1 MDPGGLGCRLGRH
14 DHGRLK
20 RRRLGVSELF
30 QGIGASGGSSWLAL
44 ALVGLWM
51 AAVLSLALLVRQRW
65 PEQREWSRK
74 LVHLG
79 TGPVVLLAWALQ
91 IERGI
96 ALPLAA
102 AVTLLTALNHRYRL
116 LPAVEDVGRPSY
128 GTIAYGASIT
138 LLLALFWP
146 SRAAAVAAGVL
157 VMAFGDGLAGLLGPL
172 VRSPSW
178 SLFGQR
184 KSVVG
189 TGAMAMASALV
200 LAALWSLQPS
210 GGAGAGLVGGGGAGG
225 LAAAAAIALITGV
238 AVGLEQLSAYGLDN
252 LTVPLAVA
260 LLWSLLRP

>member
-1 MDPGGLGCRLGRH
+1 LGL
-14 DHGRLK
+14 
-20 RRRLGVSELF
+20 SELF
-30 QGIGASGGSSWLAL
+30 HAAGSGPKGQTLAI
-44 ALVGLWM
+44 AVVGLYL
-51 AAVLSLALLVRQRW
+51 AAVLALALLVRRRW

-74 LVHLG
+74 LVHMG

-96 ALPLAA
+96 ALPVAA
-102 AVTLLTALNHRYRL
+102 AVTVLTALNHRFRL

-128 GTIAYGASIT
+128 GTVAYGASIT

-146 SRAAAVAAGVL
+146 AQPAAVAAGVL

-178 SLFGQR
+178 SLGGQR

-189 TGAMAMASALV
+189 TGAMAIASGTV
-200 LAALWSLQPS
+200 LTLLWILQGP
-210 GGAGAGLVGGGGAGG
+210 AGAGSGSG
-225 LAAAAAIALITGV
+225 LAGWAAAGAPQAGVAIVVLTAL

-252 LTVPLAVA
+252 LSVPLVVG
-260 LLWSLLRP
+260 LLWSLVRP